1 MKLLLPLAVG
11 LHDRIDEELDVLV
24 RFLISVDAVHLAK
37 QSLDIIVLF
46 VAVVI
51 TDVICTVI
59 PLIKL
64 RLSIRGYPDA
74 QFIILV
80 GQK

>member
-11 LHDRIDEELDVLV
+11 LHGRIDEELDVLV

-37 QSLDIIVLF
+37 QSPYMTVLF
-46 VAVVI
+46 VTVVVA
-51 TDVICTVI
+51 DVICTII

-64 RLSIRGYPDA
+64 
-74 QFIILV
+74 
-80 GQK
+80 